1 MVAHTISNPR
11 TVMVHL
17 GHTHSAVRTVVTA
30 FWLPL
35 LALSAHFNF
44 CVLRNC
50 RNLLGSL
57 EWCNPVA
64 WKSHKD
70 CEVKSKLKNSLIHL
84 VFNPCIQL
92 VVGEIQRTRIKKA
105 DKQPHA
111 INKESVFHRPA
122 AHWAEKLVAALT
134 KSVHFRINSKNNAIL
149 IIRTAVCLFKIL
161 WINIVLL
168 LRSIWNR
175 FWRLNWFFE
184 LKAQQTFVTFNSQCS
199 WGCCWLV
206 PFDSVC
212 QSPYFDFAFILPR
225 MLVQK
230 IQVYLLFQF
239 RLKALFVQFCLNL
252 CIFTSKKLD
261 VGKGSQRF
269 CVSCQLSLFALSCCK

>member
-1 MVAHTISNPR
+1 MVAHAISNPR

-35 LALSAHFNF
+35 LALSAHFNL

-168 LRSIWNR
+168 LLSIWNR
-175 FWRLNWFFE
+175 FWGLNWKPNRLLWPLTLNAPEDVADLF
-184 LKAQQTFVTFNSQCS
+184 LLTLFVNLHT
-199 WGCCWLV
+199 L
-206 PFDSVC
+206 
-212 QSPYFDFAFILPR
+212 IL
-225 MLVQK
+225 
-230 IQVYLLFQF
+230 LLFCQ
-239 RLKALFVQFCLNL
+239 KCLFKRYKFICFFNL
-252 CIFTSKKLD
+252 DWKLYLFNFVWIFVFLLQKS
-261 VGKGSQRF
+261 
-269 CVSCQLSLFALSCCK
+269 